1 MGKIYSTD
9 TLSTNGGSDI
19 VIDGQ
24 LKLSSTLLDSSN
36 QAGTSGQ
43 LLSSTVTGT
52 SWITPTA
59 GTITTI
65 TATGSVSGLTLSDNT
80 VGGATTITL
89 GGSLTL
95 TSGQITTA
103 LGYTPYDGTINPNS
117 YTSNLG
123 TVTSVGGA
131 GAVSGLTLSGS
142 VTSSGSLTL
151 GGTLTLT
158 SLDVTTALG
167 FTPYSDANPNSYT
180 SNLGTVTSVS
190 GAGSV
195 SGITLTGSITNSG
208 SLTLGGSLSLTSLDV
223 TTALGF
229 TPYNA
234 TNPSGYTSNLGT
246 VTQIITSSP
255 LTGGTIT
262 DSGTVGISQ
271 SNTTSDGYLSSTDWN
286 TFNNKQASGSYITAL
301 TGDVSATGPGSVTAL
316 ISDTTVT
323 GKVLTGVNITG
334 GTIAATDTIL
344 EGFGK
349 IQNQINGLVGGTTYQ
364 GMWNANT
371 NSPTLS
377 SGTGTS
383 GYYYIVSVAGTTNL
397 DGITDWNVG
406 DWAIFHDSTWQKV
419 DNTDSVTSV
428 NGQTGAVSLSTTNV
442 SEGTN
447 FYYTEAR
454 VSANTDVTANTAARH
469 DAVSLGTPNGLG
481 LVGQAISLGLA
492 SSSTN
497 GALSSTDW
505 NTFNNKT
512 SNLGT
517 VTSVSGAGTVSG
529 LTLSGTVTGSG
540 DLTLGGT
547 ISLTSANVTDALGFT
562 PYNATNP
569 NSYTS
574 NLGTVTQ
581 IIAGTGL
588 NGGTITTSGTI
599 DLANTTVAV
608 GSYTNANIT
617 VDAQGRITAASNGA
631 GGGGGIASLVL
642 SSDAGT
648 DATIGDGGT
657 IDIASGI
664 GIVTTTS
671 APSAGNGTVTVSLRN
686 TLVTAGSYTNT
697 NLTVDA
703 QGRITAASSGSSP
716 LTGVGTPYTIPIW
729 STGGSSLG
737 TSNILQDILGNVS
750 VSTNLTA
757 QGNLTLSALLSA
769 GGSTGSSGQI
779 LTSTGSGVAW
789 SDPQAV
795 PAAFKA
801 ITIENPTSTE
811 NITLFYTP
819 EAITLSRISGVITG
833 TGGVPYIINFGS
845 SRSTGL
851 AANTLT
857 TISSNTIG
865 QNLTSFSQANIPADN
880 WVWLTTGTITAA
892 PTSLNLTISY
902 TKT

>member
-1 MGKIYSTD
+1 MAKIYSAD
-9 TLSTNGGSDI
+9 
-19 VIDGQ
+19 
-24 LKLSSTLLDSSN
+24 KLSSNGGGDIIVDGELKLNSGLYDSSN
-36 QAGTSGQ
+36 QIGTSGQ
-43 LLSSTVTGT
+43 VLSSTGTGT

-65 TATGSVSGLTLSDNT
+65 TATGTVSGLTLSDNT
-80 VGGATTITL
+80 VGGTTTITL
-89 GGSLTL
+89 GGSLSL
-95 TSGQITTA
+95 TSANVTDA
-103 LGYTPYDGTINPNS
+103 LGYTPYNGVTNPNS

-123 TVTSVGGA
+123 TVTSVSGTGT
-131 GAVSGLTLSGS
+131 VSGLTLSGS
-142 VTSSGSLTL
+142 VTASGSLTL

-195 SGITLTGSITNSG
+195 SGLTLTGSVTNSG
-208 SLTLGGSLSLTSLDV
+208 SLTLGGTLTLTSLDV

-234 TNPSGYTSNLGT
+234 TNPNSYTSNLGT
-246 VTQIITSSP
+246 ITEIVTSSP

-262 DSGTVGISQ
+262 SSGTIGISQ
-271 SNTTSDGYLSSTDWN
+271 ANTTTDGYLSSTDWN
-286 TFNNKQASGSYITAL
+286 TFNNKQSSGSYITAL
-301 TGDVSATGPGSVTAL
+301 TGDVSATGPGSVNAS

-349 IQNQINGLVGGTTYQ
+349 LQNQVNGLAGGTTYQ
-364 GMWNANT
+364 GTWNAST
-371 NSPTLS
+371 NSPSLS
-377 SGTGTS
+377 SGSGTD
-383 GYYYIVSVAGTTNL
+383 GYYYIVSVAGTTAL
-397 DGITDWNVG
+397 DGINDWNVG

-428 NGQTGAVSLSTTNV
+428 NGQAGAVSLSTTNI

-447 FYYTEAR
+447 QYYTEAR
-454 VSANTDVTANTAARH
+454 VSANTDVSANTSARH
-469 DAVSLGTPNGLG
+469 DAVSLGTANGLG
-481 LVGQAISLGLA
+481 LVGQAISLGL
-492 SSSTN
+492 SSASTN

-517 VTSVSGAGTVSG
+517 VTSVGGTGTVSG
-529 LTLSGTVTGSG
+529 LSLSGTVTGSG

-547 ISLTSANVTDALGFT
+547 LSLTSANVTDALGFT

-574 NLGTVTQ
+574 NTGTVTQ

-599 DLANTTVAV
+599 DLANTSVTA
-608 GSYTNANIT
+608 GSYTNADITVDAQGRITSASSGTGGGGGITSLVLSSNGGADSTLGDGGTINIASGTGIDTITSTPTVGDGTVTVSLTNTAVTAGAYTLANIT
-617 VDAQGRITAASNGA
+617 VDAQGRITAASSGTGVTGTGTTNQ
-631 GGGGGIASLVL
+631 IAIFNS
-642 SSDAGT
+642 T
-648 DATIGDGGT
+648 
-657 IDIASGI
+657 SGI
-664 GIVTTTS
+664 G
-671 APSAGNGTVTVSLRN
+671 
-686 TLVTAGSYTNT
+686 
-697 NLTVDA
+697 D
-703 QGRITAASSGSSP
+703 
-716 LTGVGTPYTIPIW
+716 
-729 STGGSSLG
+729 
-737 TSNILQDILGNVS
+737 SNISQDITGNVT

-757 QGNLTLSALLSA
+757 SGNLTLSSALSA
-769 GGSTGSSGQI
+769 GGSTGLSGQV
-779 LTSTGSGVAW
+779 LTSTGSGVIW
-789 SDPQAV
+789 NTPVSV

-801 ITIENPTSTE
+801 ITIENPGNSE

-819 EAITLSRISGVITG
+819 EAITLSRLSAVIQG
-833 TGGVPYIINFGS
+833 TGSVPYIVSYGS
-845 SRSTGL
+845 SRTTGTATSTV
-851 AANTLT
+851 NVVSST
-857 TISSNTIG
+857 TTA
-865 QNLTSFSQANIPADN
+865 QNVTSFTNANIPANN
-880 WVWLTTGTITAA
+880 WVWLTTVTTTGT
-892 PTSLNLTISY
+892 PTSFNLTISY

>member
-24 LKLSSTLLDSSN
+24 IKLSSTLLDSSN

-195 SGITLTGSITNSG
+195 SGLTLTGSITNSG

-229 TPYNA
+229 TPYNS

-271 SNTTSDGYLSSTDWN
+271 SNTTTDGYLSSTDWN

-323 GKVLTGVNITG
+323 GKVLTGVNVTG

-349 IQNQINGLVGGTTYQ
+349 IQNQINGLAGGTTYQ
-364 GMWNANT
+364 GTWNANT

-454 VSANTDVTANTAARH
+454 VSSNTDVTANTAARH

-642 SSDAGT
+642 SSDIGT
-648 DATIGDGGT
+648 NSTLGDGGL
-657 IDIASGI
+657 IDIAGGTGI
-664 GIVTTTS
+664 STASST
-671 APSAGNGTVTVSLRN
+671 PSAGDGTVTVSIRP
-686 TLVTAGSYTNT
+686 TTVTAGSYTNADI
-697 NLTVDA
+697 TVNA
-703 QGRITAASSGSSP
+703 QGQLTAAANGTASVTGSGIP
-716 LTGVGTPYTIPIW
+716 NQIAIWNTTTGIA
-729 STGGSSLG
+729 S
-737 TSNILQDILGNVS
+737 SNISQDIVGNVS

-845 SRSTGL
+845 SRSTGQ

>member
-1 MGKIYSTD
+1 MSKIYSAD
-9 TLSTNGGSDI
+9 KLSSNGSGDI
-19 VIDGQ
+19 IVEGQ
-24 LKLSSTLLDSSN
+24 LKLNSALLDSSN
-36 QAGTSGQ
+36 QVGTSGQ
-43 LLSSTVTGT
+43 VLSSTGTGT

-59 GTITTI
+59 GTITSVS
-65 TATGSVSGLTLSDNT
+65 ATGTVSGLTLSDNT
-80 VGGATTITL
+80 VAGATTITL

-95 TSGQITTA
+95 TSGQVTTA
-103 LGYTPYDGTINPNS
+103 LGYTPYDGVTNPNS

-123 TVTSVGGA
+123 TVTSVSGTGT
-131 GAVSGLTLSGS
+131 VSGLTLSGS

-190 GAGSV
+190 GTGTV
-195 SGITLTGSITNSG
+195 SGLTLTGSVTGLG
-208 SLTLGGSLSLTSLDV
+208 SLTLGGTLTLTSLDV

-229 TPYNA
+229 TPYDA
-234 TNPSGYTSNLGT
+234 TNPSSYTSNLGT
-246 VTQIITSSP
+246 VTEIITSSP

-262 DSGTVGISQ
+262 SSGTIGISQ
-271 SNTTSDGYLSSTDWN
+271 ANTTTDGYLSSTDWN

-301 TGDVSATGPGSVTAL
+301 TGDVSATGPGSVTAS

-323 GKVLTGVNITG
+323 GKLLTGVNITG

-349 IQNQINGLVGGTTYQ
+349 LQNQVNGLVGGSIYQ
-364 GMWNANT
+364 GTWDANT
-371 NSPTLS
+371 NTPTLT
-377 SGTGTS
+377 GATGTS

-397 DGITDWNVG
+397 DGITDWQVG
-406 DWAIFHDSTWQKV
+406 DWAIFQGSAWEKV
-419 DNTDSVTSV
+419 DNTDSVVSV

-447 FYYTEAR
+447 LYYTEAR
-454 VSANTDVTANTAARH
+454 VSANTDVTANTASRH

-492 SSSTN
+492 STSTN

-517 VTSVSGAGTVSG
+517 VTSVSGTGTVSG
-529 LTLSGTVTGSG
+529 LTLTGTVTGSG
-540 DLTLGGT
+540 NLTLGGT
-547 ISLTSANVTDALGFT
+547 LSLTSANVTDALGFT
-562 PYNATNP
+562 PYDSSNP

-581 IIAGTGL
+581 IVAGTGL

-599 DLANTTVAV
+599 DLANTSVTA

-617 VDAQGRITAASNGA
+617 VDAQGRITAASDGA
-631 GGGGGIASLVL
+631 GGGGITSLIL
-642 SSDAGT
+642 SSDGGT
-648 DATIGDGGT
+648 NSTLGDGGT
-657 IDIASGI
+657 IDIAGGTGI
-664 GIVTTTS
+664 ATTTS
-671 APSAGNGTVTVSLRN
+671 TPVAGDGTVTVSLRN
-686 TLVTAGSYTNT
+686 TTVTAGSYTNADI
-697 NLTVDA
+697 TVDA
-703 QGRITAASSGSSP
+703 QGRITAAANGATSV
-716 LTGVGTPYTIPIW
+716 TGAGVPDQLAIW
-729 STGGSSLG
+729 NTTTGLAA
-737 TSNILQDILGNVS
+737 SNISQNIVGDVS
-750 VSTNLTA
+750 VGTNLTA
-757 QGNLTLSALLSA
+757 SGNLTLSAALNA
-769 GGSTGSSGQI
+769 GGSSGLNGQV
-779 LTSTGSGVAW
+779 LTSTGSGVSW
-789 SDPQAV
+789 TTPTAV

-801 ITIENPTSTE
+801 FTIENPGNSE

-819 EAITLSRISGVITG
+819 EAITLSRFSAVIQGTGSVPYLVSYGTSRQTG
-833 TGGVPYIINFGS
+833 TATS
-845 SRSTGL
+845 SVNVVNSTTL
-851 AANTLT
+851 AN
-857 TISSNTIG
+857 NV
-865 QNLTSFSQANIPADN
+865 TSFTSANIPANN
-880 WVWLTTGTITAA
+880 WVWLTTTTITGT
-892 PTSLNLTISY
+892 PTSFNLTISY